1 MDMRVP
7 QARRNPIVKFIAW
20 SILILGVVG
29 AAIGIAELNV
39 VYAVYSLIIVA
50 LAGMFLLKQK
60 SVAATRV
67 ERRRDLF
74 TGL

>member
-7 QARRNPIVKFIAW
+7 QARRNPLAKLIAW
-20 SILILGVVG
+20 CVLLLGVIG
-29 AAIGIAELNV
+29 AVMGIAELNV
-39 VYAVYSLIIVA
+39 VYTVYALIVVA

-60 SVAATRV
+60 ELASTRV

-74 TGL
+74 TGR